1 MKKTVKTLAKKPDK
15 TLAVFILLYF
25 VGIIS
30 GSLAYL
36 VYAGLFGKELY
47 SAYAA
52 YRASDTPFFSI
63 LLQSAAVAYVGL
75 LIILLSSNTRFCPA
89 VISFYMALCGAPA
102 GATLSALF
110 GCLGPYGIPA
120 ALAFI
125 LPQTLCLL
133 LIRLFAAETAVR
145 LADRQ
150 KVPPRALIA
159 VITAP
164 IIPVVYD
171 ALSISIFLKKL

>member
-1 MKKTVKTLAKKPDK
+1 MKKTARSRQNKSDK

-25 VGIIS
+25 AGIII

-52 YRASDTPFFSI
+52 YRASDTPFFPI
-63 LLQSAAVAYVGL
+63 LLQSAALAYAGL
-75 LIILLSSNTRFCPA
+75 FIILLSYKTRFCPA

-133 LIRLFAAETAVR
+133 LIRLFVSEIAVR

-159 VITAP
+159 AFAAP